1 MLRKLFGRAPKGQVQ
16 TSMSTSRRDLF
27 RRLGIGAAAT
37 VVAHPLTRVA
47 LASPAAAEQTAAPT
61 LVQLNRDEN
70 AYGPSDKVLAVL
82 RESVTSANRY
92 PRTECDS
99 LVTRIAAAHSLQ
111 PEQVVLG
118 PGLSA
123 IYRSIAT
130 IFLGPGKKLIQA
142 SPTPPT
148 LGKFAQQAGAN
159 VIDVH
164 INKRYQHDFPAM
176 LIAAGP
182 SASLV
187 YISNPNG
194 ATSTLTP
201 RKDIEAFLSKL
212 PSDTIVLID
221 ESYHHFV
228 NPNGEYTSFLD
239 QPSSN
244 PRVMVA
250 RTFSKAYGLAGMR
263 VGYLIAPRS
272 LAHRF
277 EVKKLQAD
285 ITIVSARAAAAA
297 LDDSEYL
304 KFTIKRNADDRQEFL
319 NRVNGYMMRSLD
331 SHTNFIMLDPMRP
344 ADHVVD
350 HLKAHDVVIGPLT
363 PAMPKYVRISL
374 GTPAEMEKFWAAW
387 DLMPATGK
395 MAM

>member
-1 MLRKLFGRAPKGQVQ
+1 MP
-16 TSMSTSRRDLF
+16 TSRRDLF
-27 RRLGIGAAAT
+27 RRLGIGVAAS
-37 VVAHPLTRVA
+37 VVSHPLSRVA
-47 LASPAAAEQTAAPT
+47 FASPITADQPAPST

-70 AYGPSDKVLAVL
+70 AYGPSEKVLAVL
-82 RESVTSANRY
+82 RESIASSNRY

-99 LVTRIAAAHSLQ
+99 LVQKIAATHAVQ
-111 PEQVVLG
+111 PEQVILG

-123 IYRSIAT
+123 IYRSVAN
-130 IFLGPGKKLIQA
+130 IFLGPGKRLIQA
-142 SPTPPT
+142 LPTSSC
-148 LGKFAQQAGAN
+148 LGGFAKQADTD

-176 LIAAGP
+176 LAAAGR
-182 SASLV
+182 SESFI

-201 RKDIEAFLSKL
+201 RKDIEAFLDKL
-212 PSDTIVLID
+212 PPEANVVID

-228 NPNGEYTSFLD
+228 NPNGEYASFLD
-239 QPSSN
+239 QPMAD
-244 PRVMVA
+244 PRVVVA

-263 VGYLIAPRS
+263 VGYLIAPRPI
-272 LAHRF
+272 AHRF
-277 EVKKLQAD
+277 KGEKLQAD
-285 ITIVSARAAAAA
+285 VTIVSARAATAA

-304 KFTIKRNADDRQEFL
+304 QFAIKRNADDRQEFL
-319 NRVNGYMMRSLD
+319 NRVNGYMMRALD
-331 SHTNFIMLDPMRP
+331 SHSNFIMLDPMRP
-344 ADHVVD
+344 ADHVVE

-374 GTPAEMEKFWAAW
+374 GTPAEMNKFWAAW

>member
-1 MLRKLFGRAPKGQVQ
+1 MP
-16 TSMSTSRRDLF
+16 TSRRDLF
-27 RRLGIGAAAT
+27 RRLGIGVAAG
-37 VVAHPLTRVA
+37 VVAQPLSRVA
-47 LASPAAAEQTAAPT
+47 LASSLTLEQAGTSP

-82 RESVTSANRY
+82 RESIASGNRY

-99 LVTRIAAAHSLQ
+99 LVLKIAAAHSVQ

-118 PGLSA
+118 PGLTA
-123 IYRSIAT
+123 IYRSVAN
-130 IFLGPGKKLIQA
+130 IFSGPGKKLIQA
-142 SPTPPT
+142 SPTST
-148 LGKFAQQAGAN
+148 CLGGFAKQSGAD

-164 INKRYQHDFPAM
+164 INKRYQHDFPGM
-176 LIAAGP
+176 LVAAGR
-182 SASLV
+182 SASFI

-201 RKDIEAFLSKL
+201 RKDIEAFISKL
-212 PSDTIVLID
+212 PPEATVLID

-228 NPNGEYTSFLD
+228 NPNGEYQSFLD
-239 QPSSN
+239 QPLAD

-263 VGYLIAPRS
+263 VGYLIAPKP

-277 EVKKLQAD
+277 EGEKLQAD
-285 ITIVSARAAAAA
+285 VTIVSARAAAAA

-304 KFTIKRNADDRQEFL
+304 QFAIKRNADDRQEFL

-344 ADHVVD
+344 ADHVVE
-350 HLKAHDVVIGPLT
+350 HLRAHDVAIGPLT

-374 GTPAEMEKFWAAW
+374 GTPAEMDKFWAAW